1 MVRDTRARYAHTIRY
16 CTDCGQPNPSHA
28 RFCAVCGRALVQL
41 STETV
46 FQGPPIINNNIITL
60 PAPASV
66 ARAVV
71 MMDSREASPSLL
83 TRGCYFLL
91 IGCWLGALC
100 TALAWTLNMTIIG
113 LPLGLLILNRLPQIM
128 TLAPIMKTRSVTV
141 CGARIIIQQ
150 SGLPQYRFVAR
161 AFYFI
166 FVGWW
171 FSALWLLMAWSL
183 LAMTMGLALPMGFWM
198 FNCAP
203 AVTTLER

>member
-1 MVRDTRARYAHTIRY
+1 MVRDTRSRYAHTIRY

-41 STETV
+41 SAETV
-46 FQGPPIINNNIITL
+46 FQEPPVIKNNIITL

-83 TRGCYFLL
+83 TRGCYFLF

-100 TALAWTLNMTIIG
+100 TALAWALNMTVIG

-128 TLAPIMKTRSVTV
+128 TLAPIMKTRSVTLR
-141 CGARIIIQQ
+141 GARIISQPR
-150 SGLPQYRFVAR
+150 GLPQYRFVAR

-183 LAMTMGLALPMGFWM
+183 LAMTMGLALPLTFWM

-203 AVTTLER
+203 AVTILER